1 MLNVL
6 DSSLTSQNA
15 RTVPPF
21 FQGSFLSGWES
32 GRVLAD
38 RAQNGRV
45 YGFEDPGIASIFLQA
60 DELTVGGR

>member
-1 MLNVL
+1 M
-6 DSSLTSQNA
+6 
-15 RTVPPF
+15 
-21 FQGSFLSGWES
+21 
-32 GRVLAD
+32 AD